1 MADNKLEESNNIID
15 TLNLSVDDQL
25 TPPESTGP
33 RNIWDYWVMPDSP
46 PRETQIEVLDRLA
59 ALPASAKYILCEM
72 PVGTGKSPIAIT
84 YAGFLGHGTLG
95 TSYILTPQR
104 ILQRQYEESFGSGLI
119 HSVYGKANYM
129 CNEKIGLDCDVAS
142 DVKPKC
148 ANCPSKKAF
157 ADMQHMPHVVLNYKL
172 ALLYSELFPDES
184 TEFPIRDLMVFD
196 ECHTLENQ
204 LVNHRAISVTKKRCE
219 EMKIKWIKPDNLE
232 HAHEWLKEEYYPAVD
247 ARYFELDRTVK
258 EIDNKYEFGPGGL
271 LPSEI
276 NMKREFKRIT
286 RHRNLVKRMAAKQ
299 LEFVERSY
307 VLMRDKNMFQ
317 FKEIYGSNLF
327 SHILEPKANRFLF
340 MSATILNQ
348 DEFCRDLGIPK
359 EETAVISVTSEF
371 HKDNRPVYF
380 MPTSRMSY
388 GWNKPDKAALRDK
401 MAKKVISLCELHA
414 EDSGIVHTGS
424 FLIAKW
430 LIGELEGKIPHEI
443 VTHKPEDGLG
453 RDDIIE
459 EFTDNKGEKPMLLIS
474 PSITEGLDLKDD
486 SARFA
491 IFVKVPYPFLGDEWV
506 KRRLE
511 LSEEWYTR
519 QAMINMIQGGGRIVR
534 TPEDW
539 GNTYILDESFSNLW
553 YRFKPFAPEW
563 WKEAFS
569 KIK

>member
-1 MADNKLEESNNIID
+1 
-15 TLNLSVDDQL
+15 
-25 TPPESTGP
+25 
-33 RNIWDYWVMPDSP
+33 
-46 PRETQIEVLDRLA
+46 
-59 ALPASAKYILCEM
+59 
-72 PVGTGKSPIAIT
+72 
-84 YAGFLGHGTLG
+84 
-95 TSYILTPQR
+95 
-104 ILQRQYEESFGSGLI
+104 
-119 HSVYGKANYM
+119 
-129 CNEKIGLDCDVAS
+129 
-142 DVKPKC
+142 
-148 ANCPSKKAF
+148 
-157 ADMQHMPHVVLNYKL
+157 
-172 ALLYSELFPDES
+172 
-184 TEFPIRDLMVFD
+184 
-196 ECHTLENQ
+196 
-204 LVNHRAISVTKKRCE
+204 
-219 EMKIKWIKPDNLE
+219 
-232 HAHEWLKEEYYPAVD
+232 
-247 ARYFELDRTVK
+247 
-258 EIDNKYEFGPGGL
+258 
-271 LPSEI
+271 
-276 NMKREFKRIT
+276 
-286 RHRNLVKRMAAKQ
+286 MAAKQ

-307 VLMRDKNMFQ
+307 VLMRDKTMFQ

-348 DEFCRDLGIPK
+348 NEFCRDLGIPK

-380 MPTSRMSY
+380 MPTSKMSY

-401 MAKKVISLCELHA
+401 MAKKVISLCGLHA

-519 QAMINMIQGGGRIVR
+519 QAMINMIQGSGRIVR